1 MSKGYFD
8 LINEMMDKIKSDMK
22 KNVKVQEL
30 NVKKIDFDSSIKNS
44 VLYFAQNESIL
55 KK

>member
-1 MSKGYFD
+1 MSRGYFD

-30 NVKKIDFDSSIKNS
+30 NIKKNDVDGSIKNW
-44 VLYFAQNESIL
+44 VLYFAQSESIL